1 MVTHA
6 HNGYTCYHV
15 QWTLDVHGEK
25 FPTLDVRGKVYR
37 LEGYIIHRLTKRHG
51 VSSHAQF
58 NDGCAIKH
66 LVKTHKVVFVLH
78 SYPHLLPTPLSLR
91 QIPASTLLWNFLL
104 PGAAN
109 ICTSFGLHITYSH
122 ISLNPGSHFCVH
134 FILPYVL
141 KSEQL
146 FCWFP
151 ITCFHC
157 CHENARVSVCV
168 CGWGG

>member
-1 MVTHA
+1 MPDGAGLCTGYIYTATCVFTSTGHELYMVTHA

-58 NDGCAIKH
+58 NDGCAIKQQAGP

-91 QIPASTLLWNFLL
+91 QIPAFTLL
-104 PGAAN
+104 
-109 ICTSFGLHITYSH
+109 
-122 ISLNPGSHFCVH
+122 
-134 FILPYVL
+134 
-141 KSEQL
+141 
-146 FCWFP
+146 
-151 ITCFHC
+151 
-157 CHENARVSVCV
+157 
-168 CGWGG
+168 